1 MGLFTSNTAI
11 ATKNIFISYR
21 VSDTAGET
29 GRLVDTLKQYFYEE
43 QIFVD
48 IEKIEPGVDFT
59 IAISRSLEACDVL
72 LAIIGPS
79 WQGLNTTTN
88 KSRIH
93 NADDW
98 VRIEISTALKRNIR
112 VVPVLVDG
120 GSLPSEDELPDD
132 LKPLVRR
139 QAYEISNK
147 RWKYDTEQLIR
158 FLIKLGIP
166 TKPIGPPTPSNKTS
180 WWSQNYLWVTITG
193 LALIIITAIF
203 SNISEPD
210 AVDPF
215 IPGNDPGTTVTPQQV
230 LPNTQPQ
237 QTITDPGQT
246 NTEPVQSNEI
256 ENVNGIWY
264 DANGLY
270 YLDLAQNGNALTVTS
285 YSIAGQ
291 RTGQGSGSINNNRVG
306 FSVNVVDFGM
316 ISIDAAISGDK
327 LNLNGTTKIENNG
340 ASYSEPL
347 HLIKR

>member
-1 MGLFTSNTAI
+1 MGLFTSTAAI

-43 QIFVD
+43 QIFID

-59 IAISRSLEACDVL
+59 VAISKSLEACDVL
-72 LAIIGPS
+72 LAIIGPN

-120 GSLPSEDELPDD
+120 GSLPSEEELPED

-158 FLIKLGIP
+158 FLVKLGIP
-166 TKPIGPPTPSNKTS
+166 TKPIGTPPPQKNKS
-180 WWSQNYLWVTITG
+180 WWSQNYLWVSIVG
-193 LALIIITAIF
+193 IALIIISALI

-210 AVDPF
+210 P
-215 IPGNDPGTTVTPQQV
+215 IDPGPSPYDTGTVIN
-230 LPNTQPQ
+230 PNPVRSDPEVEPGLE
-237 QTITDPGQT
+237 TIQT
-246 NTEPVQSNEI
+246 NAI
-256 ENVNGIWY
+256 EAVNGIWY

-270 YLDLAQNGNALTVTS
+270 YLDIAQNGAILNITS
-285 YSIAGQ
+285 YSMAGQ
-291 RTGQGSGSINNNRVG
+291 PTGQGSGTIANRQVSL
-306 FSVNVVDFGM
+306 SVNVVDFGV
-316 ISIDAAISGDK
+316 ININAALSSDK
-327 LNLNGTTKIENNG
+327 LNLNGTTRIENNG

>member
-1 MGLFTSNTAI
+1 MGLFTSNAAI

-43 QIFVD
+43 QIFID

-59 IAISRSLEACDVL
+59 VAISRSLEACDVL
-72 LAIIGPS
+72 LAIIGPN
-79 WQGLNTTTN
+79 WKGLNTTTN
-88 KSRIH
+88 KPRIQ

-120 GSLPSEDELPDD
+120 GILPSEDELPED

-158 FLIKLGIP
+158 FLIKIGIP
-166 TKPIGPPTPSNKTS
+166 TKPIGPNPPTNKS
-180 WWSQNYLWVTITG
+180 WWSQNYLWVTIVG
-193 LALIIITAIF
+193 LALIIISALV

-210 AVDPF
+210 QVDQV
-215 IPGNDPGTTVTPQQV
+215 NSAYQTETTTTQQAEPTPQQV
-230 LPNTQPQ
+230 VPNTEAI
-237 QTITDPGQT
+237 QT
-246 NTEPVQSNEI
+246 NEI
-256 ENVNGIWY
+256 ETVNGIWY
-264 DANGLY
+264 DANSQY
-270 YLDLAQNGNALTVTS
+270 YLDIAQNGNTLNITS

-291 RTGQGSGSINNNRVG
+291 PTGRGSGSINNKQL
-306 FSVNVVDFGM
+306 SLTVNVVDFG
-316 ISIDAAISGDK
+316 IIYINAALSGDK

>member
-1 MGLFTSNTAI
+1 MGLFTSNAAI

-29 GRLVDTLKQYFYEE
+29 GRLVDTLKQYFHEE
-43 QIFVD
+43 QIFID

-59 IAISRSLEACDVL
+59 VAISKSLEACDVL
-72 LAIIGPS
+72 LAIIGPG
-79 WQGLNTTTN
+79 WQGLNATTN
-88 KSRIH
+88 KSRIQ

-120 GSLPSEDELPDD
+120 GSLPSEDELPED
-132 LKPLVRR
+132 LKPLVKR

-158 FLIKLGIP
+158 FLIKIGIP
-166 TKPIGPPTPSNKTS
+166 TKPIGPPNHQTNKS
-180 WWSQNYLWVTITG
+180 SWSQNYLWVTIVG
-193 LALIIITAIF
+193 ISLIIISALV

-210 AVDPF
+210 P
-215 IPGNDPGTTVTPQQV
+215 INPGPSPYDTSTVV
-230 LPNTQPQ
+230 KPNLIQSEPEA
-237 QTITDPGQT
+237 IQT
-246 NTEPVQSNEI
+246 NVI
-256 ENVNGIWY
+256 ETVNGTWY

-270 YLDLAQNGNALTVTS
+270 YLDIAQNGNALNITS
-285 YSIAGQ
+285 YSMAGQ
-291 RTGQGSGSINNNRVG
+291 PTGQGSGSINNKQVSL
-306 FSVNVVDFGM
+306 SVNVVDFG
-316 ISIDAAISGDK
+316 IININAALSGDK
-327 LNLNGTTKIENNG
+327 INLNGTTRIENNG